1 MNTKTELNRRNFLR
15 GVGVTLALPWMESL
29 QAAAPKAKDSA
40 PPKRFLALYVGH
52 GFAITLAEDHPARD
66 WSWYPRVVDG
76 KMKFGKSMAGFNE
89 FTDQTTVVYGLEHP
103 RVIRSNG
110 HGTADSFLTGSNIG
124 DAIKSPSID
133 QVAAGVHGKKTRYPS
148 LVLGNEGGLGT
159 NGASHTLSYNQFG
172 RPIPATNDLLR
183 LYDNMF
189 NSDPE
194 LQRGNKRR
202 LATGS
207 RLVDRVLESHKDL
220 KRRLGRAD
228 SDKLE
233 HYLHSIRDVE
243 KDIERMKSW
252 SDTPKPKID
261 SSILALDAT
270 VKDPAAFIRTM
281 YNLIYLAFQTDT
293 TRYASYML
301 QSMTGGA
308 WDEIPRTLGIG
319 NNHHG
324 LAHAGIGRNPEGGG
338 LAQYDKFQGDLLT
351 EFIRKLAATP
361 ESNGSLLDNTLIYY
375 GCSNSRTH
383 VNNDYPLLL
392 CGGKNLG
399 LKHGKFH
406 KVQDRKVPL
415 NNLYVTMLNTLDV
428 PIKKFSDS
436 TGSLDDV
443 LKS

>member
-1 MNTKTELNRRNFLR
+1 
-15 GVGVTLALPWMESL
+15 
-29 QAAAPKAKDSA
+29 
-40 PPKRFLALYVGH
+40 
-52 GFAITLAEDHPARD
+52 
-66 WSWYPRVVDG
+66 
-76 KMKFGKSMAGFNE
+76 
-89 FTDQTTVVYGLEHP
+89 
-103 RVIRSNG
+103 
-110 HGTADSFLTGSNIG
+110 
-124 DAIKSPSID
+124 
-133 QVAAGVHGKKTRYPS
+133 
-148 LVLGNEGGLGT
+148 
-159 NGASHTLSYNQFG
+159 
-172 RPIPATNDLLR
+172 
-183 LYDNMF
+183 MF

-383 VNNDYPLLL
+383 VNNDYPMLL

-428 PIKKFSDS
+428 PIQKFSDS